1 MCVSL
6 YRQLHFPKHVR
17 AYPRWIMIRRMHP
30 NIEKNEKKKKEKIF
44 IVSLDLVTSMYQC
57 MVIWLFKTKNM
68 NLRFVKLAS
77 VFKNDSF
84 LLGKKIMFER
94 AILVILGPNL
104 AHVKVYTSLLK
115 VVWLHFRI
123 TSSILC
129 MMRRRRTQKAW
140 KIRKSLSF
148 TSLHFKVYFL
158 CNLYV
163 HWHEFNYAGV
173 NGLASSA
180 IIFVSCSN

>member
-6 YRQLHFPKHVR
+6 YRHLHFPKHVR
-17 AYPRWIMIRRMHP
+17 AYPRWIMMRSMHP

-129 MMRRRRTQKAW
+129 MMRRKRTQKAW

>member
-1 MCVSL
+1 M
-6 YRQLHFPKHVR
+6 R
-17 AYPRWIMIRRMHP
+17 
-30 NIEKNEKKKKEKIF
+30 KKEKIF

-77 VFKNDSF
+77 VFENDSF

-94 AILVILGPNL
+94 AILIILGPNL

-129 MMRRRRTQKAW
+129 MMRRKRTQKAW

-173 NGLASSA
+173 NGLASST

>member
-17 AYPRWIMIRRMHP
+17 AYPRWIMMRSMHP

-77 VFKNDSF
+77 VFENDSF

-94 AILVILGPNL
+94 AILIILGPNL

-129 MMRRRRTQKAW
+129 MMRRKRTQKAW

>member
-30 NIEKNEKKKKEKIF
+30 NIEKNEKKKEKIF

-77 VFKNDSF
+77 VFENDSF

-94 AILVILGPNL
+94 AILIILGPNL

-129 MMRRRRTQKAW
+129 MMRRKRTQKAW

>member
-57 MVIWLFKTKNM
+57 MVIWLFKTENM

-94 AILVILGPNL
+94 AILVIFGPNL

-129 MMRRRRTQKAW
+129 MMRRKRTQKAW

>member
-1 MCVSL
+1 MCLSL

-17 AYPRWIMIRRMHP
+17 AYPRWIMIRSMHP

-44 IVSLDLVTSMYQC
+44 IFSLDLVTSMYQC

-68 NLRFVKLAS
+68 NLRFAKLAS

-94 AILVILGPNL
+94 AILIILGPNL
-104 AHVKVYTSLLK
+104 VHVKVYTSLLK

-129 MMRRRRTQKAW
+129 MMRRKRTQKAW

-148 TSLHFKVYFL
+148 T
-158 CNLYV
+158 
-163 HWHEFNYAGV
+163 
-173 NGLASSA
+173 
-180 IIFVSCSN
+180 

>member
-1 MCVSL
+1 MCLSL

-17 AYPRWIMIRRMHP
+17 AYPRWIMIRSMHP

-44 IVSLDLVTSMYQC
+44 IFSLDLVTSMYQC

-94 AILVILGPNL
+94 AILIILGPNL

-129 MMRRRRTQKAW
+129 MMRRKRTQKAW

-148 TSLHFKVYFL
+148 T
-158 CNLYV
+158 
-163 HWHEFNYAGV
+163 
-173 NGLASSA
+173 
-180 IIFVSCSN
+180 

>member
-129 MMRRRRTQKAW
+129 MMRRKRTQKAW

>member
-68 NLRFVKLAS
+68 NLRFVKLAT

-129 MMRRRRTQKAW
+129 MMRRKRTQKAW

>member
-115 VVWLHFRI
+115 AVWLHFRI

-129 MMRRRRTQKAW
+129 MMRRKRTQKAW

>member
-84 LLGKKIMFER
+84 LHGKKIMFER

-123 TSSILC
+123 TSSNLC
-129 MMRRRRTQKAW
+129 MMRRKRTQKAW

>member
-84 LLGKKIMFER
+84 LHGKKIMFER
-94 AILVILGPNL
+94 AILIILGPNL

-129 MMRRRRTQKAW
+129 MMRRKRTQKAW

>member
-57 MVIWLFKTKNM
+57 MVIWLFKTENM

-94 AILVILGPNL
+94 AILIILGPNL

-129 MMRRRRTQKAW
+129 MMRRKRTQKAW

>member
-57 MVIWLFKTKNM
+57 MVIWLFKTENM

-129 MMRRRRTQKAW
+129 MMRRKRTQKAW

>member
-57 MVIWLFKTKNM
+57 MVIWLFKTENM

-115 VVWLHFRI
+115 AVWLHFRI

-129 MMRRRRTQKAW
+129 MMRRKRTQKAW

>member
-17 AYPRWIMIRRMHP
+17 AYPRWIMIRSMHP

-57 MVIWLFKTKNM
+57 KVILLFKTENM

-84 LLGKKIMFER
+84 LLGKKMFER
-94 AILVILGPNL
+94 AILIILGPNL

-129 MMRRRRTQKAW
+129 MMRRKRTQKAW

-148 TSLHFKVYFL
+148 T
-158 CNLYV
+158 
-163 HWHEFNYAGV
+163 
-173 NGLASSA
+173 
-180 IIFVSCSN
+180 

>member
-1 MCVSL
+1 
-6 YRQLHFPKHVR
+6 
-17 AYPRWIMIRRMHP
+17 MHP

-57 MVIWLFKTKNM
+57 MVIWLFNTKNM

-104 AHVKVYTSLLK
+104 AYVKVYTRL
-115 VVWLHFRI
+115 
-123 TSSILC
+123 
-129 MMRRRRTQKAW
+129 
-140 KIRKSLSF
+140 
-148 TSLHFKVYFL
+148 
-158 CNLYV
+158 
-163 HWHEFNYAGV
+163 
-173 NGLASSA
+173 
-180 IIFVSCSN
+180 

>member
-17 AYPRWIMIRRMHP
+17 AYPRWIMIRMHP
-30 NIEKNEKKKKEKIF
+30 NIEKNEKKKEKIF

-57 MVIWLFKTKNM
+57 MVIWLFKTENM

-129 MMRRRRTQKAW
+129 MMRRKRTQKAW

>member
-17 AYPRWIMIRRMHP
+17 AYPRRIMIRRMHP

-123 TSSILC
+123 TSSNLC
-129 MMRRRRTQKAW
+129 MMRRKRTQKAW

>member
-1 MCVSL
+1 
-6 YRQLHFPKHVR
+6 
-17 AYPRWIMIRRMHP
+17 MIRRMHP

-129 MMRRRRTQKAW
+129 MMRRKRTQKAW

>member
-68 NLRFVKLAS
+68 NLWFIKLAS
-77 VFKNDSF
+77 VFENDSF

-94 AILVILGPNL
+94 AILIILGPNL

-129 MMRRRRTQKAW
+129 MMRRKRTQKAW
-140 KIRKSLSF
+140 KMRKSLSF
-148 TSLHFKVYFL
+148 T
-158 CNLYV
+158 
-163 HWHEFNYAGV
+163 
-173 NGLASSA
+173 
-180 IIFVSCSN
+180 

>member
-123 TSSILC
+123 TSSNLC
-129 MMRRRRTQKAW
+129 MMRRKRTQKAW

>member
-6 YRQLHFPKHVR
+6 YHQLHFPKHVL
-17 AYPRWIMIRRMHP
+17 AYPRWIMIRSMHP

-44 IVSLDLVTSMYQC
+44 IVSLDLDTSMYQC

-94 AILVILGPNL
+94 AILIILGPNL

-123 TSSILC
+123 TSSILY
-129 MMRRRRTQKAW
+129 MMRRKRTQKAW

-148 TSLHFKVYFL
+148 T
-158 CNLYV
+158 
-163 HWHEFNYAGV
+163 
-173 NGLASSA
+173 
-180 IIFVSCSN
+180 

>member
-30 NIEKNEKKKKEKIF
+30 NIEKNEKKKEKIF

-57 MVIWLFKTKNM
+57 MVIWLFKTENM

-129 MMRRRRTQKAW
+129 MMRRKRTQKAW

>member
-57 MVIWLFKTKNM
+57 MVIWLFKTENM

-84 LLGKKIMFER
+84 LHGKKIMFER
-94 AILVILGPNL
+94 AILIILGPNL

-129 MMRRRRTQKAW
+129 MMRRKRTQKAW

-148 TSLHFKVYFL
+148 TSLHFKVYSL